1 MSTKTFI
8 GYAGSKKNITLLGIF
23 FLINIALSIGND
35 ARAQIA
41 TFAGY
46 NDARAQTAMF
56 AGYDEFCGIRVIV
69 TPTSQNAVATYDQFG
84 PVINVDPGVMG
95 NWSFSRIF
103 VLSHECG
110 HHALGHLSL
119 VEQKH
124 FNATPRQ
131 EQQADCWAARTL
143 ASNGYFDAIEKTI
156 RQSYSF
162 GPYVQDSYPSVVERT
177 QHIAKCAKIEI
188 EGTEGEPEDY
198 EPDFRECLENMH
210 ESCMVLCIY
219 DYGYSPN
226 VCMNKMCNSPRQKTS
241 YQKRCRK
248 ELD

>member
-1 MSTKTFI
+1 M
-8 GYAGSKKNITLLGIF
+8 AWNI

-35 ARAQIA
+35 ASAQ
-41 TFAGY
+41 TVMSAGY
-46 NDARAQTAMF
+46 NDASVQTTMF

-69 TPTSQNAVATYDQFG
+69 TPTSQFAIATYDQFG

-95 NWSFSRIF
+95 NWTLSRIF

-119 VEQKH
+119 VEQKP
-124 FNATPRQ
+124 FNATRQ
-131 EQQADCWAARTL
+131 QELQADCWAARTL
-143 ASNGYFDAIEKTI
+143 ASNGYSDAIKKTI
-156 RQSYSF
+156 KQNSSF
-162 GPYVQDSYPSVVERT
+162 GPYMQNTYPYPSGVERA

-188 EGTEGEPEDY
+188 EGTEGESGDY
-198 EPDFRECLENMH
+198 ESDFRECLEEKH

-219 DYGYSPN
+219 DYGYSSN
-226 VCMNKMCNSPRQKTS
+226 VCMNKMCNSPRQKKS